1 MSLSWY
7 CDADK
12 IHIRAKVLCEH
23 GTVAQ
28 DLVCMDKIFF
38 VAKRSGEMRFK
49 TTLMTEKEML
59 NALRR
64 ISFQIVEQSEDISN
78 VILLG
83 IRTRG
88 VPLAGQIADFIR
100 QNEGV
105 DIPVGELDISFY
117 RDDLSRISE
126 NPVVRSADIVPD
138 VAGKHVI
145 PVDDVL
151 YTGRT
156 VRAAMDAVMDHGRAA
171 TIRLAILI
179 DRGHRELP
187 VKANFVGKNVPTSTH
202 EFVRVQIKDIDDC
215 NSVDLY
221 DRQEC

>member
-1 MSLSWY
+1 
-7 CDADK
+7 
-12 IHIRAKVLCEH
+12 
-23 GTVAQ
+23 
-28 DLVCMDKIFF
+28 
-38 VAKRSGEMRFK
+38 MRFK

-145 PVDDVL
+145 LVDDVL